1 MPVSRIASIILQIL
15 VKDLRG
21 IYSLKDK
28 KQVMSP
34 EYLTMFKGFSV
45 TQECIYAFEK
55 REFYSLQFL
64 VKQIRMTPV
73 LSFGDKLYI

>member
-1 MPVSRIASIILQIL
+1 
-15 VKDLRG
+15 
-21 IYSLKDK
+21 
-28 KQVMSP
+28 MSP